1 MGTRGVHTVTDLAAQ
16 VRRVELPDG
25 DNWQYC
31 GRKRDLAAVWLR
43 RGAYFALLLVAA
55 GTPFAPHFVQFVSRV
70 AFALWLTR
78 AVVERQ
84 LLQRQALFLPF
95 FVFFSVAGLATLFS
109 YDPLLS
115 WTRLGWF
122 GMGVLILIVPGT
134 IRGGRELKLLISV
147 LLAAGFIS
155 AVRTAWQYTA
165 GIGTKLAYVRRDCAL
180 AGDGLWSGDMIQEI
194 NGQRTRTPGQWKR
207 VLQLTRQDTKL
218 KLHVARTYPLQRFEV
233 VIARSDLDS
242 WLADPTAALAR
253 GTPLRAQ
260 GGFYNSIPYAG
271 LMMLLA
277 AVACGL
283 WLSAPSL
290 ARRFAL
296 GALTALFSAC
306 LLLTVTRA
314 YILALLISFLL
325 LFCVGQRLRRMS
337 LVLILLG
344 TAVTLLW
351 ARETRHLSRWYGEED
366 GSRVMMWRDSPRL
379 IVHHPLLGIGW
390 DSVFSHGRRWNLQ
403 AYKTYPKKL
412 SHFHSTPLQIAVDA
426 GVLGLVAWFWLL
438 AAWFR
443 LLIRNLRLARK
454 EDWFSRGLALGLFG
468 SAAGFV
474 IASTV
479 HYTLGDGEVMGALWL
494 LMGCAVALG
503 SQLRPLAK
511 ASQPVVKAT
520 AFNRRSLAKTGAGWL
535 ER

>member
-1 MGTRGVHTVTDLAAQ
+1 TLFTGARGVHTLTELAVQARQ
-16 VRRVELPDG
+16 SELPRA
-25 DNWQYC
+25 DNRRY
-31 GRKRDLAAVWLR
+31 GILKSESAAVWLR
-43 RGAYFALLLVAA
+43 RGTYFALLLVAA
-55 GTPFAPHFVQFVSRV
+55 GAPFAPHFVQFVSRV

-78 AVVERQ
+78 AMIYRQ
-84 LLQRQALFLPF
+84 LPQRKALFLPF
-95 FVFFSVAGLATLFS
+95 LIFFGIAGLSAIFS
-109 YDPLLS
+109 YDPLVS

-122 GMGVLILIVPGT
+122 GMGMLILIVPGT
-134 IRGGRELKLLISV
+134 IQGGRELKLLVSV

-155 AVRTAWQYTA
+155 GARTAWQYTA

-194 NGQRTRTPGQWKR
+194 NGQPTRTPMQWKR
-207 VLQLTRQDTKL
+207 ALQLTRHDAKL
-218 KLHVARTYPLQRFEV
+218 KLRVARTYPLQHFYV
-233 VIARSDLDS
+233 VIARADLDS
-242 WLADPTAALAR
+242 WRADPTATLAR

-271 LMMLLA
+271 LMMVLA

-290 ARRFAL
+290 AGRFAL
-296 GALTALFSAC
+296 GAVTALFSAC

-314 YILALLISFLL
+314 YIVALLISCLL
-325 LFCVGQRLRRMS
+325 MVCVGQRRRSMS

-344 TAVTLLW
+344 IAATLVW
-351 ARETRHLSRWYGEED
+351 ARETRHLARWYGEED
-366 GSRVMMWRDSPRL
+366 SSRMMMWSDSPRL
-379 IVHHPLLGIGW
+379 ILHYPLLGIGW

-403 AYKTYPKKL
+403 AYKTYPNKL
-412 SHFHSTPLQIAVDA
+412 SHFHSTPIQIAVDA
-426 GVLGLVAWFWLL
+426 GVLELAVWFWLL

-443 LLIRNLRLARK
+443 LLITGLRLTRNK
-454 EDWFSRGLALGLFG
+454 DWLSRGLALGLLG

-494 LMGCAVALG
+494 LMGCAVVLG
-503 SQLRPLAK
+503 SQVRNEE
-511 ASQPVVKAT
+511 T
-520 AFNRRSLAKTGAGWL
+520 AFSRRSLAKTGA
-535 ER
+535 E